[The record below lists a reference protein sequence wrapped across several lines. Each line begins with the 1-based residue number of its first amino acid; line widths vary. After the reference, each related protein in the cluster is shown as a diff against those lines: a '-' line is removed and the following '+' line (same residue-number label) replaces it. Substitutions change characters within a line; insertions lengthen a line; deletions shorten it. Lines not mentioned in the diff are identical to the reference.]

1 MEVPAEVLIHNELVG
16 MKGSR
21 GRLLQVSPHGYY
33 EANVKFGDRLHR
45 VLLPVTSTVIIWA
58 QPEETVEGGE
68 FEVER

>member
-21 GRLLQVSPHGYY
+21 GTLLQVSPHGYY

-45 VLLPVTSTVIIWA
+45 VLLPVTSTVVIWQ
-58 QPEETVEGGE
+58 QPEEAVAAGE

>member
-21 GRLLQVSPHGYY
+21 GRLLQVSPQGYY

-45 VLLPVTSTVIIWA
+45 VLLPVSTTVVIWQ
-58 QPEETVEGGE
+58 QPEELVAGGE
-68 FEVER
+68 LEVER